1 MQKLLASEEGASSR
15 LTRDPSIRMSMPAH
29 LKAHEVDGV
38 PRFELAAVRG
48 VEMPV
53 RSPRELPG
61 SEGERQRRHLY
72 QSGSSSHPYELG

>member
-15 LTRDPSIRMSMPAH
+15 LTRDPSIRLSTPAY
-29 LKAHEVDGV
+29 LKAYEADGV
-38 PRFELAAVRG
+38 PIFELATVRG

-72 QSGSSSHPYELG
+72 QSGSTSHPFEMG

>member
-1 MQKLLASEEGASSR
+1 
-15 LTRDPSIRMSMPAH
+15 
-29 LKAHEVDGV
+29 
-38 PRFELAAVRG
+38 

-72 QSGSSSHPYELG
+72 QSGSSSHPYELS

>member
-1 MQKLLASEEGASSR
+1 MQKLLASGEGAASR
-15 LTRDPSIRMSMPAH
+15 LTRDLSICMSMPAY

-38 PRFELAAVRG
+38 PRVELAAVRG

-72 QSGSSSHPYELG
+72 QSGSSCHPYELG